1 MSSKYIRKPVVFN
14 RESAWHMNILNRI
27 ESESNNFSGYVMSI
41 LKEHFDT
48 KLPLEPII
56 KSDPAEKEK
65 EQPKSAAPSYKKP
78 TNNLPPKLFGK

>member
-1 MSSKYIRKPVVFN
+1 VFN
-14 RESAWHMNILNRI
+14 RESAWHMSILNRI

-56 KSDPAEKEK
+56 KIDPDKIEK
-65 EQPKSAAPSYKKP
+65 EQPKSAAPSFQKP
-78 TNNLPPKLFGK
+78 VNNLPPKLFGK